1 MFRNYLKIFISVT
14 RQNRLFTLLSVFGIS
29 LTIMFIMIISMTF
42 ENILNGSGPEEEAD
56 QILYAWRLKVTG
68 KDENQKYYNAGALD
82 QSFYTDY
89 FNDLKSPEF
98 VSLIRESI
106 WEFIYKG
113 NRYQEVCIKT
123 DGRFW
128 QIYDFDFVE
137 GRPFIQEE
145 VENKNNFAV
154 ISESLKELFFGDEE
168 SVCGRTVEYNNL
180 QLVIVGVVRDVP
192 ATALNTQ
199 ASLYIPYNLVPVN
212 SYGTYTGG
220 YQIVFKAKT
229 RKDKP
234 AIVAEVQEVIRR
246 MNAAEEEQRL
256 FLPGPNS
263 DLDRLL
269 IGYGDPEV
277 YSGRTKPLFLFFGKI
292 LGILLLPAINL
303 MALNFSR
310 MRERA
315 EEIGVRKTFGA
326 TSSII
331 QRQFVFENIM
341 LTLLGGLAGIL
352 FSYLVVALFG
362 SEIHLPIDSYR
373 SVEINYSFN
382 ALIFLVALVSC
393 LLFALLSG
401 VLPAA
406 RMSRLKPAEILKG
419 GEL

>member
-1 MFRNYLKIFISVT
+1 MFRNYFKIFINVT
-14 RQNRLFTLLSVFGIS
+14 RQNKLFTLLSVFGIS

-68 KDENQKYYNAGALD
+68 KGEDEKYYNTGGLS

-89 FNDLKSPEF
+89 LSDLKSPEF
-98 VSLIRESI
+98 VSLIRESM

-113 NRYQEVCIKT
+113 SRYKEVCIKT

-128 QIYDFDFVE
+128 QIYGFDFVE

-145 VENKNNFAV
+145 VENKNNYAV

-199 ASLYIPYNLVPVN
+199 ASLYIPYNLVSMN

-220 YQIVFKAKT
+220 YRIVFKAKT

-246 MNAAEEEQRL
+246 MNAAEEKQRL

-269 IGYGDPEV
+269 IGYGDPEA
-277 YSGRTKPLFLFFGKI
+277 YSGRAKPLFLFLGKI

-315 EEIGVRKTFGA
+315 AEIGVRKTFGA

-331 QRQFVFENIM
+331 RRQFVFENIM
-341 LTLLGGLAGIL
+341 LTLLGGLVGIVL
-352 FSYLVVALFG
+352 SYLVVAVFG
-362 SEIHLPIDSYR
+362 SEIHMPIDSYR
-373 SVEINYSFN
+373 LVEINYSFN
-382 ALIFLVALVSC
+382 AGIFLAALASC

-401 VLPAA
+401 VLPAT
-406 RMSRLKPAEILKG
+406 RMSGLKPADILKG
-419 GEL
+419 AEL

>member
-1 MFRNYLKIFISVT
+1 M
-14 RQNRLFTLLSVFGIS
+14 SVFGIS

-42 ENILNGSGPEEEAD
+42 ENILHGSGPEEEAD

-68 KDENQKYYNAGALD
+68 KGENQKYYNTGGLD

-89 FNDLKSPEF
+89 LSDLKSPEF
-98 VSLIRESI
+98 VSLIRGSM

-113 NRYQEVCIKT
+113 SRYQEVCIKT

-154 ISESLKELFFGDEE
+154 ISESLKELFFDNEE

-234 AIVAEVQEVIRR
+234 AIIAEVQEVIKR
-246 MNAAEEEQRL
+246 MNAAEEKQRL

-269 IGYGDPEV
+269 IGYGDPEA
-277 YSGRTKPLFLFFGKI
+277 YSGRTKPLFLFLGKI